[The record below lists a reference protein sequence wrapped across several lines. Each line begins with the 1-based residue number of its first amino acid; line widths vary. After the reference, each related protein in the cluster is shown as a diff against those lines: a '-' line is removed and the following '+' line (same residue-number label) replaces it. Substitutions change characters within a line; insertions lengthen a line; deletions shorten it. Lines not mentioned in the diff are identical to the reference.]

1 MPSIKRLAEFL
12 GFLLVQANYSLG
24 FELSFKF
31 YGAICCGNVARSVKC
46 RPNVD
51 YWQSCI
57 TEISLAS
64 QVKINSSSFT
74 FFLFQGNRLHTIYG
88 NWQAKKHDR
97 FLWLVAIWSGVLTIG
112 YLFMIRCSKPLDL
125 EFSRKRWSKQTDIF
139 SANFQFNS
147 ESNRLIS

>member
-1 MPSIKRLAEFL
+1 MTVKRNLMPSIKRLAEFL

-57 TEISLAS
+57 TGISLAS
-64 QVKINSSSFT
+64 QVKINSPSCT
-74 FFLFQGNRLHTIYG
+74 FFLVSRKPPAHNL
-88 NWQAKKHDR
+88 WQLAGEEAWQIFMAGGH
-97 FLWLVAIWSGVLTIG
+97 LV
-112 YLFMIRCSKPLDL
+112 RCSHHRIPVYDSLLETTRPWIQQETMEQADRYFL
-125 EFSRKRWSKQTDIF
+125 SEFSV
-139 SANFQFNS
+139 
-147 ESNRLIS
+147 